1 MLYVAGWT
9 PGSMKLA
16 VVRQEPVE
24 TEAGG
29 VAASCGL
36 MDEPGTAARDG
47 LPDVQQIIL
56 HSPRLAIYA
65 RQQVE
70 RDVRLQ
76 AVLDSA
82 LHWQ

>member
-9 PGSMKLA
+9 AGSLKLA
-16 VVRQEPVE
+16 VVRQQPVQ

-36 MDEPGTAARDG
+36 RDEPGAAARDS
-47 LPDVQQIIL
+47 LPDVQQITL

-70 RDVRLQ
+70 RDVCLQ